1 VPRGAPICVQAEL
14 ARFQT
19 HCRVAYTAEES
30 DMQRDYAGL
39 AFLDLTK
46 QQEDLLH
53 AVILK
58 MQLFLS
64 SRDLT

>member
-1 VPRGAPICVQAEL
+1 
-14 ARFQT
+14 
-19 HCRVAYTAEES
+19 
-30 DMQRDYAGL
+30 MQRDYAGL